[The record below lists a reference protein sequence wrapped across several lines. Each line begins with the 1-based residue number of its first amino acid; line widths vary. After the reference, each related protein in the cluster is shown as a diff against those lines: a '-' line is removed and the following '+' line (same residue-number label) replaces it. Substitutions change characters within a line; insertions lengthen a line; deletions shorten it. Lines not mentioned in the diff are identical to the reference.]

1 MTENIVLDYAHLQP
15 ILTKL
20 RRQKKKIVLTQGSFD
35 MIHIGHGRYLKEAKG
50 FGDVLI
56 VGTDSDSKIR
66 DRKGKG
72 RPVVPEDERLE
83 MLTYLTPVDYVVL
96 KPHQAPKWSLI
107 KLIKP
112 DVLVATQETYSP
124 EDLEKLKQYCGL
136 VVVLDRMATTST
148 SAKLRRVQIGEA
160 QKIELKLTKR
170 LIGTIEEVLSEFK
183 Q

>member
-1 MTENIVLDYAHLQP
+1 MTENIMLDYAHLGP

-20 RRQKKKIVLTQGSFD
+20 RKQKKKIVLTQGSFD
-35 MIHIGHGRYLKEAKG
+35 MIHIGHGRYLKKAKT
-50 FGDVLI
+50 FGDILI
-56 VGTDSDSKIR
+56 VGTDSDTKIR
-66 DRKGKG
+66 ARKGKG

-96 KPHQAPKWSLI
+96 KPHPAPKWSLI
-107 KLIKP
+107 KMIKP
-112 DVLVATQETYSP
+112 DILVATQETYHRD
-124 EDLEKLKQYCGL
+124 DLKKLKQFCGK
-136 VVVLDRMATTST
+136 VIVLERMATTST

-160 QKIELKLTKR
+160 QKIESKLTKR